1 MPHLSFRVLP
11 TIAMVAIATA
21 VLGGCTSE
29 QAYSGGQ
36 AWQRNECNRLP
47 DGMERTRCL
56 ERANTSYD
64 DYQKEVE
71 AAKARK

>member
-1 MPHLSFRVLP
+1 MPPFSFRASPVV
-11 TIAMVAIATA
+11 AMVALAIA
-21 VLGGCTSE
+21 VLDGCTSE

-36 AWQRNECNRLP
+36 AWQRTECNRLP

>member
-1 MPHLSFRVLP
+1 MSRAFTCLAVL
-11 TIAMVAIATA
+11 AVSATA
-21 VLGGCTSE
+21 LAGCSSE

-36 AWQRNECNRLP
+36 AWQRAECNRLP
-47 DGMERTRCL
+47 DGLERTRCL